1 MQIFVRGIAGQ
12 TFTLTGVTKLGDVKR
27 LVHTRSGVP
36 PREQVLSFG
45 GKPLSGEHL
54 SLDRLGIRELSTIQL
69 SLRLA
74 GGQKDHNVNS
84 DDYYAVLGVPR
95 QATEG
100 DIAKAYRKLALKYH
114 PDRNPGNPKA
124 EENFKRVTEAYEVL
138 KDKSKREHFDRFG
151 KEVVGG
157 GDSASTGAPGTRG
170 TGATFTYAEADETF
184 RRFFGGQD
192 PFAAFAGASR
202 TGGASNQPQGARIFS
217 GLGSFPDGIFGFGE
231 FGGNRGRFTGPTR
244 RGRATAAGPASR
256 REMGEGIPEG
266 TAVLIHG
273 LTKSTQHNGSVG
285 TVVAH
290 DEAESGRV
298 VVRLNGSADV
308 LALQPHNLQLLLPCT
323 LSGLTSAARLN
334 GTRAFIRGEAG
345 NGRYLVTVPEEGVD
359 QIAVKLRN
367 IVLDNDT
374 PIAIEGLQ
382 PSSRHNGRTGVV
394 VDAVPDGSRYT
405 IQTGDG
411 QMLKVKP
418 EHLRVRLS
426 SL

>member
-1 MQIFVRGIAGQ
+1 
-12 TFTLTGVTKLGDVKR
+12 
-27 LVHTRSGVP
+27 
-36 PREQVLSFG
+36 
-45 GKPLSGEHL
+45 
-54 SLDRLGIRELSTIQL
+54 
-69 SLRLA
+69 
-74 GGQKDHNVNS
+74 
-84 DDYYAVLGVPR
+84 
-95 QATEG
+95 
-100 DIAKAYRKLALKYH
+100 
-114 PDRNPGNPKA
+114 
-124 EENFKRVTEAYEVL
+124 
-138 KDKSKREHFDRFG
+138 
-151 KEVVGG
+151 
-157 GDSASTGAPGTRG
+157 
-170 TGATFTYAEADETF
+170 
-184 RRFFGGQD
+184 
-192 PFAAFAGASR
+192 
-202 TGGASNQPQGARIFS
+202 
-217 GLGSFPDGIFGFGE
+217 
-231 FGGNRGRFTGPTR
+231 
-244 RGRATAAGPASR
+244 
-256 REMGEGIPEG
+256 MGEGIPEG

-367 IVLDNDT
+367 IVLGNDT

-411 QMLKVKP
+411 LMLKVKP